1 MSGGDE
7 NAVGLDSTATL
18 FNIDKPDAVIVY
30 QTYNTADLKRECS
43 LELRYSKA
51 TIHKLGF

>member
-43 LELRYSKA
+43 LELR
-51 TIHKLGF
+51 